1 MSKSVSSGYGGIK
14 NQHLKQENMKKKIED
29 RLNKWVS
36 EEYEWL
42 LGEISTNIAYGR
54 MSSYASDLLHH
65 IILDLYKMNPAKI
78 EGMLDNGKLKWYVL
92 RGASLQIRSQT
103 SPFYRIHRKEK
114 TYARSGLMDSGKYDT
129 ETYELDDPD
138 VGEDL
143 YECFKRAMAEIHWYQ
158 KTLLEK
164 KIIEG
169 KTYQEIYEY
178 YNISKTHLIRD
189 INEALRDVRLIC
201 KNIK

>member
-1 MSKSVSSGYGGIK
+1 MNK
-14 NQHLKQENMKKKIED
+14 EIEK
-29 RLNKWVS
+29 RLNEWVS

-42 LGEISTNIAYGR
+42 LGEISTNITKGR
-54 MSSYASDLLHH
+54 MSGYTSDLLHH
-65 IILDLYKMNPAKI
+65 ILLDLYKMDSDKI

-92 RGASLQIRSQT
+92 SGASLQIRSQT
-103 SPFYRIHRKEK
+103 SPFYRTHRKEK
-114 TYARSGLMDSGKYDT
+114 TWARSGVIDSGMYDT
-129 ETYELDDPD
+129 ETYELEDPD
-138 VGEDL
+138 TGESL
-143 YECFKRAMAEIHWYQ
+143 YDCFQRAMSEIHWYQ
-158 KTLLEK
+158 ATLLRK

-201 KNIK
+201 NNIKSE